1 MFGDFV
7 IAQTLGE
14 TIKTAIWEGN
24 EMKND
29 FRVTVKKTAD
39 GYVIMHPY
47 LGFMEKSEVDKIIRK
62 INGKFFAVAST
73 SSEVTINRDPNNM
86 FELVCPMHVIFVM
99 TSDSQIKD
107 VTGFIEKLIKEV
119 KLKDEARAFVFN
131 DICATIFVSDNK
143 VRCRL
148 ESGTMK
154 SEINLNNMEM
164 GDVFLHDFKE
174 MDVEG
179 V

>member
-1 MFGDFV
+1 MFGEFV

-14 TIKTAIWEGN
+14 TKKTAIWEGN

-47 LGFMEKSEVDKIIRK
+47 LGFMKTYDVDKIIRK

-107 VTGFIEKLIKEV
+107 VAEFIEKLIREV
-119 KLKDEARAFVFN
+119 PLKDEARTFVFN
-131 DICATIFVSDNK
+131 DICATLFVNNNK

-148 ESGTMK
+148 ESSTMMT
-154 SEINLNNMEM
+154 EIDLNNMEQ
-164 GDVFLHDFKE
+164 GDIFLHDFKE
-174 MDVEG
+174 MDV
-179 V
+179 

>member
-14 TIKTAIWEGN
+14 TKKTAIWERN
-24 EMKND
+24 DMKND

-47 LGFMEKSEVDKIIRK
+47 LGFMEKTEVDKIIRK

-99 TSDSQIKD
+99 CNEAQIKVD
-107 VTGFIEKLIKEV
+107 CKFW
-119 KLKDEARAFVFN
+119 RVF
-131 DICATIFVSDNK
+131 S
-143 VRCRL
+143 
-148 ESGTMK
+148 
-154 SEINLNNMEM
+154 
-164 GDVFLHDFKE
+164 
-174 MDVEG
+174 
-179 V
+179 